1 MNNLDIDRLLNG
13 VPQYR
18 GTFSCD
24 TLPSGVTGL
33 MIANTDPQDKPG
45 EHWIA
50 IYLSPD
56 GKHGEYFD
64 SFGRRP
70 PATFETFLNDNC
82 LVWTFNTRQLQSIVS
97 NMCGYYCIY
106 FCLLRS
112 RGFDMQKIVNTFTT
126 DTGFNDI
133 LVHELLCNGR

>member
-1 MNNLDIDRLLNG
+1 MNNLDIERLLNG
-13 VPQYR
+13 VAQYR

-24 TLPSGVTGL
+24 TLPHGVTGL

-70 PATFETFLNDNC
+70 PPIFETFLNDNC
-82 LVWTFNTRQLQSIVS
+82 LIWTCNSRQLQSVVS

-112 RGFDMQKIVNTFTT
+112 RGIDMQKIVNSFTT

-133 LVHELLCNGR
+133 IVHELLCNGR